1 MEKFFN
7 DVKTAVD
14 VFAEIRRAR
23 KEGAVVEVRKS
34 RMLPVFNAGAGILD
48 TVEGCTLWNHN
59 NEVFKEIR
67 GAFNTLPAEEKR
79 RLAFSPKDGE
89 FTERAYFWK
98 ALISSALPP
107 EQTRKAMIS
116 ILHWYIHIKRIH

>member
-1 MEKFFN
+1 MKKLLN
-7 DVKTAVD
+7 DVKIAAGIFTD
-14 VFAEIRRAR
+14 IRKAR
-23 KEGAVVEVRKS
+23 KEGTEVEVRKV
-34 RMLPVFNAGAGILD
+34 RRLPVLSVGLSILD
-48 TVEGCTLWNHN
+48 TVEGITLWNQN
-59 NEVFKEIR
+59 KDVFDAIER
-67 GAFNTLPAEEKR
+67 AFNALPDEERKKQTAD
-79 RLAFSPKDGE
+79 LEDGE